1 MKNILIGI
9 PLLLLSMNVLSE
21 GVLENPKKNS
31 VQSGIG
37 MISGWYCDANKIEIV
52 FDDRLPKEAAYGTTR
67 RDTVGA
73 CGDDDNGFGL
83 QWGWSILGK
92 GWHTVRAYADG
103 KLFAEND
110 FYVGQIGDGSYL
122 RGAEGT
128 FELNGFPD
136 KETEVVVEWN
146 ESTQNFSILESRNN
160 TPSVNKTPGVDSNW
174 SGLWTSISFNGNG
187 YLSIN
192 DGIRQG
198 KRWLVVFGIYTNTGE
213 FEVFEGAISGN
224 KARVTATYPNED
236 VVFDITLLSPN
247 RVKVYMVSCAP
258 ASECGFQT
266 GTIFFMDKLL

>member
-21 GVLENPKKNS
+21 GALENPKKNS

-37 MISGWYCDANKIEIV
+37 MIYGWYCDANKIEIV
-52 FDDRLPKEAAYGTTR
+52 FDDRPPKEAAYGTTR

-136 KETEVVVEWN
+136 KETEVVVTWN

-160 TPSVNKTPGVDSNW
+160 APDVDSSNW
-174 SGLWTSISFNGNG
+174 DGLWTSSSFNG
-187 YLSIN
+187 
-192 DGIRQG
+192 DGEVAISHDVLLG
-198 KRWLVVFGIYTNTGE
+198 KKHLVVTMFDIGALGLEVLEGE
-213 FEVFEGAISGN
+213 IIGN
-224 KARVTATYPNED
+224 KARVTATYPRVD
-236 VVFDITLLSPN
+236 AVFDITLLSPN
-247 RVKVYMVSCAP
+247 RVKVYVVSCSP
-258 ASECGFQT
+258 ESKCASQRT
-266 GTIFFMDKLL
+266 GTTFFMDKLL

>member
-37 MISGWYCDANKIEIV
+37 MIYGWYCDANKIEIV

-67 RDTVGA
+67 RDTVGV

-160 TPSVNKTPGVDSNW
+160 TPNVDSASVGSNW
-174 SGLWTSISFNGNG
+174 SGVWKSVSFRVEG
-187 YLSIN
+187 YLAFN
-192 DGIRQG
+192 DGTLRG
-198 KRWLVVFGIYTNTGE
+198 KRWLFITAVDTDEGDVD
-213 FEVFEGAISGN
+213 VLEGAISGN
-224 KARVTATYPNED
+224 KARVRNKYGSVDA
-236 VVFDITLLSPN
+236 VFDITLVSPN
-247 RVKVYMVSCAP
+247 RAKMHTVSCVP
-258 ASECGFQT
+258 ASECVYQT
-266 GTIFFMDKLL
+266 GTTFFMDRWL